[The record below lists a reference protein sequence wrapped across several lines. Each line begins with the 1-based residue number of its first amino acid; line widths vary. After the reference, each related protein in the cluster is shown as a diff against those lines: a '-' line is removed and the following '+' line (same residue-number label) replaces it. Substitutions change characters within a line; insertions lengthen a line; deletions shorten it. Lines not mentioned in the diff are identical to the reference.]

1 MKPELDEQL
10 CRKYPALYC
19 DRHADPKISLMCF
32 GFECGDG
39 WLTLIDVISEI
50 MTKHNPDIT
59 AIQVKEKFGTLRY
72 YHGQVDDY
80 SFAVEQ
86 AAEYLSIIICEI
98 CSAPARRNYESGWI
112 SYLCKD
118 HNNNY
123 LAEENS
129 SINSLNN
136 SMFDLGYF
144 WSEMLLKLI
153 ELCTLHAQQNDMPS
167 ALIDAN
173 NIDGKLVITAIG
185 GDEFTKGAV
194 DLFSAYANRVDEH
207 TGLPTGSDNE
217 ELS

>member
-1 MKPELDEQL
+1 MKQELDEKL
-10 CRKYPALYC
+10 CRRYPNLYR
-19 DRHADPKISLMCF
+19 DRHADPKITLMCW

-39 WLTLIDVISEI
+39 WFILIDVISDL
-50 MTKHNPDIT
+50 MTKHNSEIT

-72 YHGQVDDY
+72 YHGPVDDY
-80 SFAVEQ
+80 SIAVEQ
-86 AAEYLSIIICEI
+86 AAEFLSSLICEI
-98 CSAPARRNYESGWI
+98 CSAPARRNYDSGWI
-112 SYLCKD
+112 SFLCKE

-123 LAEENS
+123 FAEENS
-129 SINSLNN
+129 SINSLSNN
-136 SMFDLGYF
+136 MFGFGYF

-217 ELS
+217 KLS